1 MGGELDVDP
10 DGSEGTHF
18 ALTLRTARSPA
29 DEPPRP
35 DRDRVSA

>member
-1 MGGELDVDP
+1 MGGELDVEDAGAP
-10 DGSEGTHF
+10 GTRF

-29 DEPPRP
+29 DPRG